1 MFTMEI
7 NFPHEGFP
15 SRAAVSAGNQR
26 GNCRLPSRPLPVKMG
41 VQKRPQAFLNPEI

>member
-15 SRAAVSAGNQR
+15 RRAAVSAGNQR
-26 GNCRLPSRPLPVKMG
+26 GSSRPLPVKMG
-41 VQKRPQAFLNPEI
+41 FRNARRRF

>member
-15 SRAAVSAGNQR
+15 RRAAVSAGNQR
-26 GNCRLPSRPLPVKMG
+26 GSCRSRLQRLSMKMG
-41 VQKRPQAFLNPEI
+41 FRNARRRF

>member
-26 GNCRLPSRPLPVKMG
+26 GSCRLPLQPLPVKMG
-41 VQKRPQAFLNPEI
+41 FRNARRRF